1 MWSKREFPRSAF
13 PSRTV
18 GYAARGSKSRNRTTT
33 SRTGNR
39 PCQAGVGA
47 GVRYDPGMTTTLV
60 TIDVPADERTSK
72 EELAREVRL
81 VWILDLVRRGRISVG
96 KGAELVGLDRWQFA
110 EVMADHGVPTLA
122 YPASELDRE
131 LAALE
136 R

>member
-1 MWSKREFPRSAF
+1 
-13 PSRTV
+13 
-18 GYAARGSKSRNRTTT
+18 
-33 SRTGNR
+33 
-39 PCQAGVGA
+39 
-47 GVRYDPGMTTTLV
+47 MTTTLV

-96 KGAELVGLDRWQFA
+96 EGAELVGLDRWRFA
-110 EVMADHGVPTLA
+110 EVMAEHGVHTLA
-122 YPASELDRE
+122 YPASDLDRE